1 MVESGGMS
9 IGLIRCIFCSSTAGQ
24 PEAVPASLFSACNR
38 VNKYHCLPLRLGPS
52 RWLSPGEALSAPL
65 QLCHVPVIRLSALYT
80 NNPPWCFESAAGS
93 ENKLRLEAAAS
104 SQGAGLLL
112 VVTTRALG
120 GLCSLL
126 EHLMASP
133 RDVLQPQSEA
143 SDHLISLAW
152 KPSSGKSWVM
162 ETWCGWVLSG
172 LRSTM
177 LSTHSPAITSGCVLM
192 SFLVHLEDNGRSK
205 AAVNWNL
212 TESEL
217 QTKLG
222 RPGWSPEHHVAFRP
236 TFNYFSI
243 SKRECL

>member
-1 MVESGGMS
+1 M
-9 IGLIRCIFCSSTAGQ
+9 
-24 PEAVPASLFSACNR
+24 
-38 VNKYHCLPLRLGPS
+38 
-52 RWLSPGEALSAPL
+52 
-65 QLCHVPVIRLSALYT
+65 
-80 NNPPWCFESAAGS
+80 GS
-93 ENKLRLEAAAS
+93 ENKLGLEAAAS

-205 AAVNWNL
+205 AAVN
-212 TESEL
+212 
-217 QTKLG
+217 
-222 RPGWSPEHHVAFRP
+222 
-236 TFNYFSI
+236 
-243 SKRECL
+243 